1 LCFRQDEIEAKIRE
15 YLNDVISRNEQLQN
29 DIVARTHKDWTML
42 YAREDDPDLQEINE
56 FRGKLLTLV
65 YKPIVF
71 PWNPEEREKDIT
83 QRVSNALQGY
93 DPTEELFDVEFQT
106 DSRQLWILLKP
117 GLVEPLAGKTICFGL
132 WEKPGAVRWSQ
143 KKGSYRK
150 TVTVFKRIGG
160 DLPGKYLF
168 SGLGNALAKAALQIA
183 TKDFDPQK

>member
-1 LCFRQDEIEAKIRE
+1 
-15 YLNDVISRNEQLQN
+15 
-29 DIVARTHKDWTML
+29 
-42 YAREDDPDLQEINE
+42 
-56 FRGKLLTLV
+56 
-65 YKPIVF
+65 VF